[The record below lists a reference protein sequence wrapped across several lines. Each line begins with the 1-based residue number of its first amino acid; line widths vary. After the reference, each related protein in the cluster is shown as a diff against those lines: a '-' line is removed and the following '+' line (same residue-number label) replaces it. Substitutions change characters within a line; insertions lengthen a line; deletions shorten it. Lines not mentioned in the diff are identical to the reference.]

1 MTGEVNTNKRIYV
14 FKIFRLLKLFYFRTK
29 ILITLTI
36 IACAVMVS
44 VFCGTEQNAA
54 TNTSPYLNHNDTV
67 KYVGMQQCRACH
79 EGIYKTFIE
88 TGMGKSFDIATKQK
102 SSADFSKHHVVY
114 DKFKNLYYH
123 PYWQNNNMY
132 IMEFR
137 LKGKD
142 TIYKRA
148 EKVDYVIGSGQHT
161 NSHLM
166 NINGYVYQMP
176 LTWYAQEKK
185 WDMPPGFE
193 GGKNSGFSRSI
204 EFECMSCH
212 NAMPAVTDYT
222 SNRFVSIPNGI
233 DCERCHGPGEAH
245 VKDKLANHI
254 VDTAHE
260 IDYTIVNPRKLPWER
275 QIDVCQRCH
284 LQGNAVLKP
293 EKTFRDFRPG
303 MQLSD
308 FWDVYMP
315 KQKDNDE
322 KFIMASHAQRL
333 QLSKCF
339 IEGNKNTRQGDK
351 SFETLNLTCITCHN
365 PHVSVKKTGTQIFNT
380 ACINCHNEPH
390 ETKCTETEKVRM
402 ASNNN
407 CVQCHMPRSGTI
419 DIPHVTVHDHW
430 IKKPSK
436 QKEIKAIE
444 EFAGLYCIN
453 NKSTTELSQVK
464 GLINY
469 VEKFEGKPAALQQAA
484 AYFKADYKQNDW
496 LDAQIHLHYLQND
509 YSAII
514 AKASFIKVQE
524 QTSAWLCYRVG
535 QAFQS
540 NNDFVRAELFYQK
553 AVDLSPNS
561 IDFIDKLG
569 QVKIQLNKLDEAIK
583 ILQANLLLNA
593 KQANSLTNLGFAYIK
608 QGNASL
614 AKTNYQKALQ
624 LNPDYE
630 QALFNLAAV
639 YNMEGNTAEAK
650 KLLQQ
655 IVQQNPGNTQVKQL
669 LETL

>member
-1 MTGEVNTNKRIYV
+1 M
-14 FKIFRLLKLFYFRTK
+14 KLFYFRTK

-36 IACAVMVS
+36 IASAVMVS
-44 VFCGTEQNAA
+44 VFCGTEQNTTV

-88 TGMGKSFDIATKQK
+88 TGMGKSFDLATKQK

-148 EKVDYVIGSGQHT
+148 EKVDYIIGSGQHT

-185 WDMPPGFE
+185 WDLPPGFE
-193 GGKNSGFSRSI
+193 GGKNSGFNRSI

-222 SNRFVSIPNGI
+222 ANQFVSVPNGI

-293 EKTFRDFRPG
+293 EKNFRDFRPG

-315 KQKDNDE
+315 KQKDGDE
-322 KFIMASHAQRL
+322 SLIMASHAQRL

-339 IEGNKNTRQGDK
+339 IEGNKNTKQGDK

-380 ACINCHNEPH
+380 ACINCHNEPQ

-402 ASNNN
+402 VSNNN

-430 IKKPSK
+430 IKKPAK
-436 QKEIKAIE
+436 QKEIKSIE

-453 NKSTTELSQVK
+453 NKKTTELSQVK

-469 VEKFEGKPAALQQAA
+469 VEKFEGKPEALQQAA
-484 AYFKADYKQNDW
+484 TYFKNDYKQNDW
-496 LDAQIHLHYLQND
+496 LDAQIHLHYLQAD
-509 YSAII
+509 YNAII

-553 AVDLSPNS
+553 AVDLSPSS

-569 QVKIQLNKLDEAIK
+569 QVKIQLNRLEEAIK
-583 ILQANLLLNA
+583 ILQGNLLLNE

-608 QGNASL
+608 QGNTAL
-614 AKTNYQKALQ
+614 AKTYYQKALQ

-655 IVQQNPGNTQVKQL
+655 IMQLNPGNSQVKQL

>member
-1 MTGEVNTNKRIYV
+1 
-14 FKIFRLLKLFYFRTK
+14 
-29 ILITLTI
+29 
-36 IACAVMVS
+36 MVS
-44 VFCGTEQNAA
+44 VFCGTEQNTTA

-88 TGMGKSFDIATKQK
+88 TGMGKSFDLATKQK
-102 SSADFSKHHVVY
+102 SSADFSKNHVVY

-142 TIYKRA
+142 TVYKRA
-148 EKVDYVIGSGQHT
+148 EKVDYIIGSGQHT

-185 WDMPPGFE
+185 WDLPPGFE
-193 GGKNSGFSRSI
+193 GGKNSGFNRSI

-222 SNRFVSIPNGI
+222 ANQFVSVPNGI

-315 KQKDNDE
+315 KQKDGDE
-322 KFIMASHAQRL
+322 SLIMASHAQRL

-339 IEGNKNTRQGDK
+339 IEGNKNTKQGDK

-380 ACINCHNEPH
+380 ACINCHNEPQ

-402 ASNNN
+402 VSNNN

-430 IKKPSK
+430 IKKPAK
-436 QKEIKAIE
+436 QTEIKSIE

-453 NKSTTELSQVK
+453 NKKTTELSQVK

-469 VEKFEGKPAALQQAA
+469 VEKFEGKPEALQQAA
-484 AYFKADYKQNDW
+484 TYFKNDYKQNDW
-496 LDAQIHLHYLQND
+496 LDAQIHLHYLQAD
-509 YSAII
+509 YNAII

-553 AVDLSPNS
+553 AVDLSPSS

-569 QVKIQLNKLDEAIK
+569 QVKIQLNKLEEAIK
-583 ILQANLLLNA
+583 ILQGNLLFNA

-608 QGNASL
+608 QGNTAL
-614 AKTNYQKALQ
+614 AKTYYQKALQ

-655 IVQQNPGNTQVKQL
+655 IMQLNPGNTQVKQL
-669 LETL
+669 LKTL

>member
-1 MTGEVNTNKRIYV
+1 M
-14 FKIFRLLKLFYFRTK
+14 KLFYFRTK

-44 VFCGTEQNAA
+44 VFCGTEQNTTA

-88 TGMGKSFDIATKQK
+88 TGMGKSFDLATKQK

-148 EKVDYVIGSGQHT
+148 EKVDYIIGSGQHT

-185 WDMPPGFE
+185 WDLPPGFE
-193 GGKNSGFSRSI
+193 GGKNSGFNRSI

-222 SNRFVSIPNGI
+222 ANQFVSVPNGI

-315 KQKDNDE
+315 KQKDGDE
-322 KFIMASHAQRL
+322 SLIMASHAQRL

-339 IEGNKNTRQGDK
+339 IEGNKNTKQGDK

-380 ACINCHNEPH
+380 ACINCHNEPQ

-402 ASNNN
+402 VSNNN

-430 IKKPSK
+430 IKKPAK
-436 QKEIKAIE
+436 QKEIKSIE

-453 NKSTTELSQVK
+453 NKKTTELSQVK

-469 VEKFEGKPAALQQAA
+469 VEKFEGKPEALQQAA
-484 AYFKADYKQNDW
+484 TYFKNDYKQNDW
-496 LDAQIHLHYLQND
+496 LDAQIHLHYLQAD
-509 YSAII
+509 YNAII

-553 AVDLSPNS
+553 AVDLSPSS

-569 QVKIQLNKLDEAIK
+569 QVKIQLNKLEEAIK
-583 ILQANLLLNA
+583 ILQGNLLLNA

-608 QGNASL
+608 QGNTAL
-614 AKTNYQKALQ
+614 AKTYYRKALQ

-655 IVQQNPGNTQVKQL
+655 IMQLNPGNSQVKQL